1 MASFLLLLF
10 LSPPCLV
17 SSDESL
23 DTHHHRV
30 DAHVAKAF
38 SCMDAAAITHPR
50 YTEPSTQ
57 ALREAGA
64 LLVGSGDLVGAAT
77 CFELVLARPT
87 THVSA
92 VLHADDHVH
101 LA

>member
-1 MASFLLLLF
+1 MASFLLLF

-17 SSDESL
+17 SANESL
-23 DTHHHRV
+23 DVHHRV

-87 THVSA
+87 THLSA

>member
-87 THVSA
+87 THLSA